1 MNDYLVRLVE
11 ENEQLM
17 EKYRKLKLFI
27 DGELFRTL
35 DYDEQALM
43 RMQLNAMDIY
53 GYVLAKRLEI
63 HKKNKCEID

>member
-11 ENEQLM
+11 EDEQLI
-17 EKYRKLKLFI
+17 EKYRKLQLFI

-63 HKKNKCEID
+63 HKNKGEID

>member
-63 HKKNKCEID
+63 HKKQR

>member
-1 MNDYLVRLVE
+1 MNDYLIRLVE

-27 DGELFRTL
+27 DSEQFRTL
-35 DYDEQALM
+35 DRDEQALM

-63 HKKNKCEID
+63 RKNKGEID

>member
-63 HKKNKCEID
+63 HKNKGEID

>member
-53 GYVLAKRLEI
+53 GYVLVKRLEI
-63 HKKNKCEID
+63 HKKNKGEID

>member
-17 EKYRKLKLFI
+17 DRYRKLKLFI

-35 DYDEQALM
+35 DHDEQALM

-63 HKKNKCEID
+63 HKNKGEID

>member
-1 MNDYLVRLVE
+1 MNDHLVRLVE

-63 HKKNKCEID
+63 HKNKGEID

>member
-27 DGELFRTL
+27 DSELFRTL

-63 HKKNKCEID
+63 HKNKGEID

>member
-35 DYDEQALM
+35 DYNEQALM

-63 HKKNKCEID
+63 HKNKGEID

>member
-1 MNDYLVRLVE
+1 MNDYFTRLVE

-17 EKYRKLKLFI
+17 DRYRKLKLFI
-27 DGELFRTL
+27 DSEVFRTL

-63 HKKNKCEID
+63 HKKQR

>member
-1 MNDYLVRLVE
+1 M
-11 ENEQLM
+11 M

-63 HKKNKCEID
+63 HKNKGEID

>member
-17 EKYRKLKLFI
+17 EKCRRLKLFI

-63 HKKNKCEID
+63 HKNKGEID

>member
-27 DGELFRTL
+27 DSELFRTL
-35 DYDEQALM
+35 DPDEQALM

-63 HKKNKCEID
+63 HKNKGEID

>member
-1 MNDYLVRLVE
+1 MNDYLIRLVD

-27 DGELFRTL
+27 DSELFRTL
-35 DYDEQALM
+35 DHDEQSLM

-53 GYVLAKRLEI
+53 GYVLVKRLEI
-63 HKKNKCEID
+63 HKNKGEID

>member
-1 MNDYLVRLVE
+1 MNDYLVRLVDD
-11 ENEQLM
+11 NEQLM

-63 HKKNKCEID
+63 HKNKGEID

>member
-35 DYDEQALM
+35 DYDE
-43 RMQLNAMDIY
+43 NAVERY
-53 GYVLAKRLEI
+53 GHLWLCSR
-63 HKKNKCEID
+63 

>member
-35 DYDEQALM
+35 DYDEQALI
-43 RMQLNAMDIY
+43 LFSYIFK
-53 GYVLAKRLEI
+53 L
-63 HKKNKCEID
+63 

>member
-1 MNDYLVRLVE
+1 MNDYLIRLVE

-63 HKKNKCEID
+63 HKNKGEID

>member
-1 MNDYLVRLVE
+1 MNDYLVRLVK

-27 DGELFRTL
+27 DSELFRTL

-63 HKKNKCEID
+63 HKNKGEID